1 MNRILYRLPNTCQAH
16 EITCQHPLSISD
28 LTEIG
33 ETAGYIFAPF
43 DIQGQHP
50 TLLFP
55 AETQETWEIPDAS
68 TSLHLSYTDNTA
80 ESLKQ
85 YSEAF
90 GKSMEYLQQ
99 SIVEKIVLS
108 RTWVL
113 QFSAPLSLAEY
124 RQLFVAACHG
134 YPHSFVSLIFLSDHS
149 SWLIATPEVLLET
162 VPEGFHTMAL
172 AATMSIEEAAGRSPE
187 TWSPKD
193 CEEQQIVSRYI
204 HHQLLSLGL
213 NPTVSALQTL
223 TAGQVV
229 HLCTHFTM
237 PSQLPVGSII
247 RTLHPTPAVCGHPT
261 VTAAK
266 ILQEV
271 EPHDR
276 AYYAGFSGPVG
287 LSCGTHLY
295 VTLRCMQI
303 LGETATLYAGGGLLP
318 ASVCQTEWT
327 ETVRKMKT
335 MLHVLR

>member
-1 MNRILYRLPNTCQAH
+1 MNHILYRLPNACQAH
-16 EITCQHPLSISD
+16 EITCQNPLSLSD
-28 LTEIG
+28 LSEIG
-33 ETAGYIFAPF
+33 GTAGYIFAPF
-43 DIQGQHP
+43 DIHGQHP

-55 AETQETWEIPDAS
+55 AETQETWDIPDAPA
-68 TSLHLSYTDNTA
+68 SLHLSYTDDTAGNYEQYA
-80 ESLKQ
+80 ES
-85 YSEAF
+85 F
-90 GKSMEYLQQ
+90 RKSMEYLQQ
-99 SIVEKIVLS
+99 GIVKKIVLS

-113 QFSAPLSLAEY
+113 QFSASLGLAEY
-124 RQLFVAACHG
+124 RQLFVAACRA
-134 YPHSFVSLIFLSDHS
+134 YPHSFVSLVSLSDAS

-172 AATMSIEEAAGRSPE
+172 AATLSIEEAAGRPPE

-193 CEEQQIVSRYI
+193 REEQQIVCRHI

-213 NPTVSALQTL
+213 SPTVSALQTL
-223 TAGQVV
+223 TAGQIV

-237 PSQLPVGSII
+237 ASQIPIGRIVKK
-247 RTLHPTPAVCGHPT
+247 LHPTPAVCGHPT
-261 VTAAK
+261 AVAAK

-287 LSCGTHLY
+287 LACGTHLY

-303 LGETATLYAGGGLLP
+303 HGETATLYAGGGLLP
-318 ASVCQTEWT
+318 ASVCRKEWT